1 MEKANLQEHLI
12 QHVQNLI
19 QEYNIHTV
27 RLTITDNSNVIRS
40 RFVPARAFLNAIQG
54 GTVAQYPSALLT
66 VDSSAELVPE
76 AGEGFAGGFPSFLL
90 LPDLSTFVV
99 LPWVPGT
106 ARVIADI
113 VRPDGSLWEAAPRQ
127 VLRRVLE
134 RLGRHGYTLKGAFEF
149 EFYVLHKSGPES
161 AHRPVWQGLN
171 CFADSVQIRLTDIF
185 TAIIKGLEGIGAGPE
200 VANTEYG
207 PGQFEITNAP
217 FTGLAVADMAVYY
230 RTSIKEILHQLGYS
244 ATFMAKPF
252 PRSSGSGGH
261 FHHSWLN
268 ERGENVFYDP
278 QAADGLS
285 PLCRRAIAGQLAH
298 APAICAL
305 ANSTINSYKRLRP
318 YYFAPVNA
326 SWGYEHR
333 CTMLRVP
340 FARGEQT
347 RLENR
352 LPAADTNPYLA
363 IAACLAA
370 ALDGVEK
377 ELNPAP
383 PVVGQNPYELS
394 ELPPLPDSLPVA
406 LAALEK
412 DAVLQEYLGEEFCRN
427 FLALRRREW
436 ARFQE
441 HITDWELNEYLE
453 LV

>member
-1 MEKANLQEHLI
+1 MDNANWQEQLI
-12 QHVQNLI
+12 AHVQNLI
-19 QEYNIHTV
+19 HEHNIHTV
-27 RLTITDNSNVIRS
+27 RVTITDNSNVIRS
-40 RFVPARAFLNAIQG
+40 RFVPARAFLQAVQG
-54 GTVAQYPSALLT
+54 GVAAQYPSALLA
-66 VDSSAELVPE
+66 VDSSAELVPA

-99 LPWVPGT
+99 LPWLPGT
-106 ARVIADI
+106 ARVIADLA
-113 VRPDGSLWEAAPRQ
+113 RPDGSLWEAAPRQ
-127 VLRRVLE
+127 VLRRVLQ
-134 RLGRHGYTLKGAFEF
+134 RLESRGYNLKGAFEF
-149 EFYVLHKSGPES
+149 EFYVLQKAGLES
-161 AHRPVWQGLN
+161 APRPVWHGLN
-171 CFADSVQIRLTDIF
+171 CFADSVQIGLTDIF

-230 RTSIKEILHQLGYS
+230 RTSIKEILHQLGYR

-252 PRSSGSGGH
+252 SRSSGSGGH
-261 FHHSWLN
+261 FHHSWLD

-278 QAADGLS
+278 QAIDGLS
-285 PLCRRAIAGQLAH
+285 RLCRQIIAGQLVH

-340 FARGEQT
+340 FARGAQT

-370 ALDGVEK
+370 ALDGVDRGLE
-377 ELNPAP
+377 PPP
-383 PVVGQNPYELS
+383 PVVGQNPYEMS
-394 ELPPLPDSLPVA
+394 ELLPLPDSLPAA
-406 LAALEK
+406 LDALEK

-436 ARFQE
+436 ERFQE
-441 HITDWELNEYLE
+441 HITDWEIKEYLE
-453 LV
+453 LI